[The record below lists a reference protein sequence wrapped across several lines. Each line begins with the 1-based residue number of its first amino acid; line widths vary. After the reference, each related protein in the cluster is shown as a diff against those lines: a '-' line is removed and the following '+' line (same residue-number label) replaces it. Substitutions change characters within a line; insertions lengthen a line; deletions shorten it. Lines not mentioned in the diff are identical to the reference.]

1 MTPNAR
7 KAIQIK
13 AIFFLLSDLKK
24 TEIAAISSDKVVI
37 NLEMAQVLKLIED
50 SGFHTIGFHFS
61 TVFKNLL
68 SLQFNCLQ
76 QSFCPLEI
84 AIKRSRFGSEI
95 SMQRFG
101 AYLYCIS
108 SRDVRRSPPGTT
120 SCCLHF

>member
-50 SGFHTIGFHFS
+50 SGFHTIS
-61 TVFKNLL
+61 LLYRVFKNLL

-76 QSFCPLEI
+76 QSFCRPLEI